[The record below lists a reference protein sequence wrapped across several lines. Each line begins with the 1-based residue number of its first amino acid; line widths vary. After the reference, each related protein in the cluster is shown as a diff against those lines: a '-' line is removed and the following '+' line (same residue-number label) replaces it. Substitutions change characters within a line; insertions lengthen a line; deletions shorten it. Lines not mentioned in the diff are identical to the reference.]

1 MKSNSCSEHS
11 FTQTSSKHPV
21 VVTYGEATVKRAPD
35 QAWLSLSTETR
46 DTKADEARRMSA
58 ETMTIVQSKLL
69 DLGLSAD
76 AIRTTGYNLT
86 PEIEWKN
93 GRGTVRGYLVRNQI
107 DVRVDKLDR
116 LGDVIDAANAT
127 RETALTISGPRF
139 GLKDEGAVET
149 EALQLAV
156 QVALGRAKAIA
167 AGAGKVIG
175 GIMRIEEQNL
185 GGNLR
190 EPFLMRAAMAKD
202 DQNVETPIVLGDIEV
217 RVIVV
222 LTAELA

>member
-11 FTQTSSKHPV
+11 FTQASSKHPV

-46 DTKADEARRMSA
+46 DTKTDEARRMSA

-156 QVALGRAKAIA
+156 QAALGRAKAIA

>member
-1 MKSNSCSEHS
+1 
-11 FTQTSSKHPV
+11 
-21 VVTYGEATVKRAPD
+21 
-35 QAWLSLSTETR
+35 
-46 DTKADEARRMSA
+46 MSA

-156 QVALGRAKAIA
+156 QAALGRAKAIA

>member
-11 FTQTSSKHPV
+11 FTRTSSKHPV

-156 QVALGRAKAIA
+156 QAALGRAKAIA